1 MQVEGKGETVKLR
14 DSGIGKAEEGDCA
27 PFLRVVGGAVVLVT
41 DRGAGRNTLCVGRQS
56 EDIFEQASIAQETPG
71 KVGLEIHS
79 AVDLEK

>member
-1 MQVEGKGETVKLR
+1 M
-14 DSGIGKAEEGDCA
+14 
-27 PFLRVVGGAVVLVT
+27 VLVT